1 MAWYS
6 FFEIESSS
14 TFSPKV
20 TPEPSDAKRLEE
32 KFAYAKQQ
40 LDQIAQVR
48 GPQKHADQ
56 PLIVKP
62 GASRQDA
69 RLTQLE
75 TQQLL
80 SGAPLDQS
88 ST

>member
-32 KFAYAKQQ
+32 KFAFARQQ
-40 LDQIAQVR
+40 RDQIAQVR
-48 GPQKHADQ
+48 GPQNHTDQ
-56 PLIVKP
+56 ARTVRPS
-62 GASRQDA
+62 ANRQDA

-80 SGAPLDQS
+80 SGTLSNQS
-88 ST
+88 PP